1 MNEQKIRDTG
11 RKIVADILGITFEEC
26 TDSAILDDDLGA
38 DSLDAAE
45 ILMTVETKFDI
56 SIEEGEADK
65 IKSVGD
71 LLDTLVQRVGNN

>member
-45 ILMTVETKFDI
+45 ILMTVEKECGGFARYLGTKG
-56 SIEEGEADK
+56 GE
-65 IKSVGD
+65 
-71 LLDTLVQRVGNN
+71 